1 MMLVPSQ
8 LKTVAVCHPLTC
20 MCCTVAKSVL
30 SFVFVFFFFFALICK
45 HPEDILILPCAALQ
59 LGSSATCLSVEVPVK

>member
-30 SFVFVFFFFFALICK
+30 SFVFLFFFALICK
-45 HPEDILILPCAALQ
+45 HPEDILILPSAALQ